1 MKTTPRSVMWPLV
14 MIGVGGFWLLTVVGA
29 FPPAVE
35 DVLRRAWPALL
46 ILFGYDALFGR
57 RRVRLGRWHV
67 DSSLVGL
74 ALTVVLVGGA
84 VGVAYQRQAQVVR
97 ADNVQT
103 FSKLLPDAVQ
113 SLTLRIDLERTA
125 VTVRPADDE
134 NPRELALRFAGSR
147 ESDVVVGWQLEGES
161 GLLTLTESYRHSI
174 PKLED
179 YGRGT
184 LEITLPQ
191 GVTVDGLNLRVQS
204 GDVALDAQTL
214 DMPSLTLAVDAG
226 DVVLALPVDGVL
238 DGELHIGGDLELRVP
253 PGRALNLSAKGS
265 SVPKFRFD
273 RDHYDLLVGGE
284 LKNRAATEFQYT
296 VDVYMPAA
304 ATLTILDLAS

>member
-1 MKTTPRSVMWPLV
+1 MSTTPRSVMWPLV
-14 MIGVGGFWLLTVVGA
+14 MIGAGGLWLLTVAGA

-57 RRVRLGRWHV
+57 RRLRLGRWHV

-74 ALTVVLVGGA
+74 ALTLALVGGA
-84 VGVAYQRQAQVVR
+84 VGMAYRQQADVVR

-103 FSKLLPDAVQ
+103 FSKLLPEAVQ
-113 SLTLRIDLERTA
+113 SVTLRIDLARTA
-125 VTVRPADDE
+125 VSVRPAGEE

-147 ESDVVVGWQLEGES
+147 ESDVTIRWALEGEN
-161 GLLTLTESYRHSI
+161 GVLTLTESYRHSI

-184 LEITLPQ
+184 LEIVLPR
-191 GVTVDGLNLRVQS
+191 GVAVDGLDLRVQS
-204 GDVALDAQTL
+204 GDVTLDAQAL
-214 DMPSLTLAVDAG
+214 DVPRLTLAVDAG
-226 DVVLALPVDGVL
+226 DVVLALPTEDVL
-238 DGELHIGGDLELRVP
+238 DGELHVGGNLELRVP
-253 PGRALNLSAKGS
+253 VGRALNLSAKGN

-273 RDHYDLLVGGE
+273 RDRYDLLVGGE
-284 LKNRAATEFQYT
+284 LKNKATTEFHYT
-296 VDVYMPAA
+296 VDVYMPAD
-304 ATLTILDLAS
+304 ATLTIVDVAS

>member
-1 MKTTPRSVMWPLV
+1 MKTSPRSVMWPLV
-14 MIGVGGFWLLTVVGA
+14 MIGVGGLWLAVVAGT

-57 RRVRLGRWHV
+57 RRLRLGRWHV
-67 DSSLVGL
+67 DSSLIGL
-74 ALTVVLVGGA
+74 ALTLALVGGA
-84 VGVAYQRQAQVVR
+84 VGLAYQRQAEVVR

-113 SLTLRIDLERTA
+113 SISLRIDLARTA
-125 VTVRPADDE
+125 VTLRPADED

-147 ESDVVVGWQLEGES
+147 ESDVTIHWELTGES
-161 GLLTLTESYRHSI
+161 GVLTLSENYRHSI

-184 LEITLPQ
+184 LEIVLPR
-191 GVTVDGLNLRVQS
+191 GVAIDGLDLRVQS
-204 GDVALDAQTL
+204 GDVALDTQAL
-214 DMPSLTLAVDAG
+214 NLPRLALTVKSG
-226 DVVLALPVDGVL
+226 DVVLALPAEDVL

-253 PGRALNLSAKGS
+253 VNRALNLSAKGGS
-265 SVPKFRFD
+265 TPKFRFD
-273 RDHYDLLVGGE
+273 RDRYDLLVGGE
-284 LKNRAATEFQYT
+284 LKNKAATEFHYT
-296 VDVYMPAA
+296 VDVYMPAD
-304 ATLTILDLAS
+304 ATLTVVDAS